1 MQLLLPIEVQKIL
14 DSISDTVKLADA
26 NKLIE
31 LIHQETGEQPY
42 LSSSSIIGFGTY
54 HYVYDSGRE
63 GDSPI
68 IAFSPRKNALVL
80 YGLVF
85 YEERRDNLDKL
96 GKHKAG
102 KGCIYINKLSDVDEI
117 VLRKMIKEAYLDK
130 KPQP

>member
-1 MQLLLPIEVQKIL
+1 MSIEIPSNVKGVLDGVADEQKR
-14 DSISDTVKLADA
+14 TDA
-26 NKLIE
+26 INLIE
-31 LIHQETGEQPY
+31 IIHQKTGEQPY

-102 KGCIYINKLSDVDEI
+102 KGCIYINSLSDVDEM

-130 KPQP
+130 KPRP

>member
-1 MQLLLPIEVQKIL
+1 MSIEIPLNVQGIL
-14 DSISDTVKLADA
+14 DGVADEQKRTDA
-26 NKLIE
+26 INLIE
-31 LIHQETGEQPY
+31 IIYQETGERPY

-102 KGCIYINKLSDVDEI
+102 KGCIYINSLSDVDEM

-130 KPQP
+130 KPRP